1 MLRNSCGCLLAAL
14 FGLKPNKP
22 ADLKTLTTYELY
34 PSYSTNCKEYYGA
47 GLHFIDEADGS
58 IVAGAQPHK
67 KTPCISGFG
76 GKAEA
81 SDGSSVI
88 TAYRETIEELCGVS
102 VDEEFIRGLINEL
115 GLVPL
120 GYEMADGYVYY
131 LLSQRDMVSIIGYVW
146 MRRRSFIRYYVGPY
160 APQSVEEVV
169 RCRVWG
175 EAEVAEVEQLY
186 VLHLVDQVQGK
197 GHDGLPLDPLFVKDM
212 ELIHAWWS
220 RKN

>member
-1 MLRNSCGCLLAAL
+1 MLRNSCGCLGAL
-14 FGLKPNKP
+14 TRALGFKP

-34 PSYSTNCKEYYGA
+34 IAHKDYYGA
-47 GLHFIDEADGS
+47 GLHFIDEAEGT

-76 GKAEA
+76 GKAEPG
-81 SDGSSVI
+81 DGSCVV

-102 VDEEFIRGLINEL
+102 VGENFIRALVNDL

-120 GYEMADGYVYY
+120 GYKMVDGYVYY

-146 MRRRSFIRYYVGPY
+146 MRHRSFMRYYVGPY

-169 RCRVWG
+169 RCRVWSS
-175 EAEVAEVEQLY
+175 EEAEVEQLY
-186 VLHLVDQVQGK
+186 VLYLTGTGTGPGQDA
-197 GHDGLPLDPLFVKDM
+197 LPLDPLFIKDM
-212 ELIHAWWS
+212 GLIHAWWV

>member
-1 MLRNSCGCLLAAL
+1 MLRNSCGCLSALRLAL
-14 FGLKPNKP
+14 GFKPSKP
-22 ADLKTLTTYELY
+22 ATLTTYELY
-34 PSYSTNCKEYYGA
+34 ASYNEYYGA
-47 GLHFIDEADGS
+47 GLHFIDETSGT
-58 IVAGAQPHK
+58 IIAGAQPHK

-76 GKAEA
+76 GKAEPG
-81 SDGSSVI
+81 DGSCVI

-102 VDEEFIRGLINEL
+102 VDEGFIRGLVNDL

-120 GYEMADGYVYY
+120 GYEMANGYVYY

-186 VLHLVDQVQGK
+186 VLDLAGQSQ

-212 ELIHAWWS
+212 GLIHAWWV

>member
-1 MLRNSCGCLLAAL
+1 MALRLAL
-14 FGLKPNKP
+14 RFKPTRP
-22 ADLKTLTTYELY
+22 ANLKTLSTYELY
-34 PSYSTNCKEYYGA
+34 PSYSIDCKEYYGA

-169 RCRVWG
+169 QCRVWSS
-175 EAEVAEVEQLY
+175 EAEEDTHHEVGRLY
-186 VLHLVDQVQGK
+186 ILHGQGK
-197 GHDGLPLDPLFVKDM
+197 GHDGLSLDPLFVKDM
-212 ELIHAWWS
+212 ELIHTWWS